1 MKSRNPSARGFT
13 LLELL
18 VVMTIIAVLA
28 GGIFSA
34 AQFAIKKAR
43 SIQAQ
48 NMAVGLANGINN
60 IKTDYGR
67 YPYTGGK
74 AEKFKSDSTFMN
86 NLIGR
91 DTTTNKRGRNFV
103 DSMPIAKGNP
113 PVGGLYYQGN
123 TADLFDPWGNNFEI
137 SLDHDGDGQV
147 SNPEGSDILNLK
159 VAVISKGN
167 DKLMTGTNDD
177 GQDAVKD
184 NVRSW

>member
-34 AQFAIKKAR
+34 AQFAIRKAR

-60 IKTDYGR
+60 FKTDYGR
-67 YPYTGGK
+67 YPYPGGTK
-74 AEKFKSDSTFMN
+74 AEKFKSDATFMN

-103 DSMPIAKGNP
+103 DSMPIA
-113 PVGGLYYQGN
+113 
-123 TADLFDPWGNNFEI
+123 
-137 SLDHDGDGQV
+137 
-147 SNPEGSDILNLK
+147 
-159 VAVISKGN
+159 
-167 DKLMTGTNDD
+167 
-177 GQDAVKD
+177 
-184 NVRSW
+184 